1 MCTFWGNILLR
12 SIINLYFYTSD
23 FRHYNSEM
31 LTTKDETTPDPDR
44 SGEKDVIE
52 SRDAPTVFQQEN
64 SDDSDDQEESN
75 QGYQIITQEDEEG
88 EDQDDEAEPEPSQR
102 ESELADLVRAAQAD
116 PENLTEATREMMDRA
131 R

>member
-1 MCTFWGNILLR
+1 
-12 SIINLYFYTSD
+12 
-23 FRHYNSEM
+23 M
-31 LTTKDETTPDPDR
+31 LTTKEETTPDPDR

-64 SDDSDDQEESN
+64 SDDSDDQEEEGN
-75 QGYQIITQEDEEG
+75 QGYQIINQEDEEG
-88 EDQDDEAEPEPSQR
+88 EDQDHEDGEAEAEPEPSGR
-102 ESELADLVRAAQAD
+102 ETELADLVRAAQAD

>member
-1 MCTFWGNILLR
+1 
-12 SIINLYFYTSD
+12 
-23 FRHYNSEM
+23 M

-64 SDDSDDQEESN
+64 SDDSDDQDESN
-75 QGYQIITQEDEEG
+75 QGYQIINQDDEDGEDED
-88 EDQDDEAEPEPSQR
+88 EDEEAEPEISR
-102 ESELADLVRAAQAD
+102 ETELADLVRAAQAD
-116 PENLTEATREMMDRA
+116 PENLTEATREMIERA